1 MQWKPPKN
9 TEKYYWTKHV
19 GMKMRYYGLS
29 EQRVRRVIR
38 RPLRTEVGIA
48 TETVAVMQP
57 QSTKRGADGQKTW
70 SAEIWVMYQLKDKKP
85 KNADQFMTGDGQQTE
100 AALLAEILGG
110 GKQLRIISAW
120 RYPGK
125 TKEGEALPDE
135 IMDEINEALY

>member
-1 MQWKPPKN
+1 MQWKIPKN
-9 TEKYYWTKHV
+9 TQKYYWTKHV
-19 GMKMRYYGLS
+19 CMKMRYYGLS

-57 QSTKRGADGQKTW
+57 QSLRRGTDGEKTW
-70 SAEIWVMYQLKDKKP
+70 TAEIWVMYQLKNKKSN
-85 KNADQFMTGDGQQTE
+85 NADQLMTADGQKTE
-100 AALLAEILGG
+100 ESLLAEILGS
-110 GKQLRIISAW
+110 GKQIRIISAW

-125 TKEGEALPDE
+125 TKKGESLPDE

>member
-1 MQWKPPKN
+1 MQWKVPKN

-57 QSTKRGADGQKTW
+57 QSTKRGADGEKTW
-70 SAEIWVMYQLKDKKP
+70 SAEIWVMYQLKNKSQKTNHKKQ
-85 KNADQFMTGDGQQTE
+85 NDVSE
-100 AALLAEILGG
+100 ASLLEELLSS
-110 GKQLRIISAW
+110 GKQIRIISAW

-125 TKEGEALPDE
+125 TKDGESLPEE